1 MDPLI
6 EKQFKKWG
14 LSQQR
19 LPTDLEEWRRFLKL
33 IETVFEEKER
43 NEYLLERAL
52 AISTDELN
60 RNLQMADFSATS
72 EWEDGTVDPSVEQS
86 EASAPQ
92 EQMLVLRQ
100 KLERQTALANRL
112 AKEAES
118 AMVAK
123 SRFLANMSHEIR
135 SPMNSVMGMAS
146 LLRDTGLSHEQRN
159 YVDSILSSG
168 TKLLEMINDIIDY
181 SRVESGAIRL
191 EVQDFDPLDHLAEVC
206 SLFAPLAE
214 EKQIRLEY
222 WSDPT
227 VPFLLRGDILRIR
240 QVWINMI
247 GNALKFTHHGFVRI
261 SLHTERVGERWVRL
275 ITTVR
280 DSGIGI
286 DSNRV
291 DELFDAFMQV
301 DDSETRRFGGSGL
314 GLALSKRLCQL
325 MGGDLMLT
333 CNDPDGSEFEM
344 DCRAE
349 VLSENAVGVDRD
361 ASKVIELPH
370 LRVVAV
376 DPSEFSRTNLERLL
390 QFWNLPHETF
400 ADLSAMVQRGA
411 NHRANVILI
420 HKDALKE
427 LSVAV
432 GEVLRTLQQDVERV
446 VIHGGALDNWKSV
459 EAGDHL
465 LKVDT
470 VLDPRKLGRILR
482 SSASEVLKSD
492 YSIARDVALASAKSV
507 SQSFAQRFPLR
518 ILLVED
524 NPMNQKVAV
533 FMMEKLGYHLTIANN
548 GKEALEQ
555 LCELHPDLILMD
567 LQMPVMGGIECCQ
580 LLRERFAPDES
591 PYVCAL
597 TANVSI
603 EDQLNCR
610 HASMDD
616 FLPKPVNRESLE
628 RVLKRA
634 FLHRLAPTRGFEN
647 QGQPHCDPSDESK

>member
-33 IETVFEEKER
+33 IEAVFEEKER

-60 RNLQMADFSATS
+60 RNVRMADYSTAS
-72 EWEDGTVDPSVEQS
+72 EWVDASVDPSVEQS
-86 EASAPQ
+86 ELSASQ
-92 EQMLVLRQ
+92 EQLRSLRR
-100 KLERQTALANRL
+100 KLEQQTALANRL

-146 LLRDTGLSHEQRN
+146 LLRDTGLSHEQRS

-168 TKLLEMINDIIDY
+168 SKLLEMINDIIDY

-191 EVQDFDPLDHLAEVC
+191 EAQGFDPLDHLAEVC

-222 WSDPT
+222 WADPA
-227 VPFLLRGDILRIR
+227 VPVLLRGDILRIR

-261 SLHTERVGERWVRL
+261 CLCTEQVGERWVRL

-344 DCRAE
+344 DCRVE
-349 VLSENAVGVDRD
+349 VPPESAVGRVHD
-361 ASKVIELPH
+361 AIEATELQH
-370 LRVVAV
+370 LRVIAV
-376 DPSEFSRTNLERLL
+376 DPSEFSRTHLERLL

-400 ADLSAMVQRGA
+400 ADLSAMVQSGA
-411 NHRANVILI
+411 NHRADVILI
-420 HKDALKE
+420 HKDALME
-427 LSVAV
+427 LPVAV
-432 GEVLRTLQQDVERV
+432 GEVLRTLQQDAERV
-446 VIHGGALDNWKSV
+446 VIHGGALDEWKNV
-459 EAGDHL
+459 EVGKNL
-465 LKVDT
+465 LQVDT

-482 SSASEVLKSD
+482 SSGSEVSKSG
-492 YSIARDVALASAKSV
+492 YSVARDVIQASV
-507 SQSFAQRFPLR
+507 EMGSQSFAERFPLR

-524 NPMNQKVAV
+524 NTMNQKVAV
-533 FMMEKLGYHLTIANN
+533 FMMEKLGYHLAIANN

-580 LLRERFAPDES
+580 LLRERFTPDES

-603 EDQLNCR
+603 EDQLQCR
-610 HASMDD
+610 NARMDD

-634 FLHRLAPTRGFEN
+634 FLHRLTPSQGHDN
-647 QGQPHCDPSDESK
+647 QGQRHGDPSEEN